1 MNDEEKGWLVH
12 KERVSYPKPAP
23 LRCVG
28 GAPGWVTPSG
38 SSGSRGPVMWAG
50 EAALLR
56 SWGLEAEEDL
66 QGSPKPEQG
75 LSAEG
80 SRAPGAGVQEKE
92 ASRET
97 GRFWA

>member
-1 MNDEEKGWLVH
+1 M
-12 KERVSYPKPAP
+12 
-23 LRCVG
+23 
-28 GAPGWVTPSG
+28 
-38 SSGSRGPVMWAG
+38 AG
-50 EAALLR
+50 EAALHR

-66 QGSPKPEQG
+66 EGSPKPEQG

-80 SRAPGAGVQEKE
+80 SCAPGAGVQEKE